1 MLKQRDREEANYQ
14 HAQND
19 ARSHLAVH
27 GCICARMTLGVLH
40 SVS

>member
-1 MLKQRDREEANYQ
+1 MLEQRNREEANNQ

-27 GCICARMTLGVLH
+27 GCICARVTLVVLH